1 MDTSLILYS
10 SFGIVIIILLII
22 IKVLNNK
29 NKKLIQ
35 TSSSVNN
42 SLKNNYSADNNDTV
56 NNDYKNKILSLQKE
70 LENKDLT
77 IKKLNSDIKDKNEK
91 LYKYQ
96 NVDSDLLNKDK
107 EIKRLKEELEE
118 KEDEIED
125 IEDDIEELKD
135 KNREL
140 EEDLSDT
147 ESDLYKQKQENEKLN
162 DSWEEEKRKRE
173 KEEKMKKE
181 IETLLNSIS
190 IILSSKPEDND
201 NLSKYKE
208 LYNEYLNNLKKYN
221 NTSAVDAYNVFLNIE
236 KELYDIS
243 LNAFVYNKNIV
254 AVGGGFSSGKSSFLN
269 SLIEDKSIRL
279 PTDIKALTYIPS
291 YIFNSDNNEVSVLS
305 LNDNKIVIDI
315 NIFEQLTKRNVNVE
329 SLNFNTKNLI
339 KHFFIATTL
348 KKEYQNICFIDTP
361 GYDPGNDDNEE
372 DKKMA
377 FEYIKHANNLL
388 WLINIQAGTISKT
401 DLTFLN
407 EIIKYDKDKKIYVL
421 LTHADTRDN
430 ETINKIMI
438 HIKETLDQN
447 NIKVSGIAPYTS
459 SQGKYNDNIQKYEV
473 LTIGNKLSSFLRN
486 LENKENSKSENIKK
500 NVKNIFDN
508 IVSKYNDEIK
518 SIKNEIVVV
527 NKIRLDNMCN
537 LDTKDII
544 INNYRSYLT
553 EDVKTV
559 ADESI
564 KEKNID
570 EYKDVDKIIYGI
582 INKYQNDIKIYNE
595 LISYSKKISIE
606 MESCIDEIFNL

>member
-1 MDTSLILYS
+1 M
-10 SFGIVIIILLII
+10 
-22 IKVLNNK
+22 
-29 NKKLIQ
+29 
-35 TSSSVNN
+35 
-42 SLKNNYSADNNDTV
+42 
-56 NNDYKNKILSLQKE
+56 
-70 LENKDLT
+70 
-77 IKKLNSDIKDKNEK
+77 
-91 LYKYQ
+91 
-96 NVDSDLLNKDK
+96 
-107 EIKRLKEELEE
+107 
-118 KEDEIED
+118 
-125 IEDDIEELKD
+125 
-135 KNREL
+135 
-140 EEDLSDT
+140 
-147 ESDLYKQKQENEKLN
+147 
-162 DSWEEEKRKRE
+162 
-173 KEEKMKKE
+173 
-181 IETLLNSIS
+181 
-190 IILSSKPEDND
+190 
-201 NLSKYKE
+201 
-208 LYNEYLNNLKKYN
+208 
-221 NTSAVDAYNVFLNIE
+221 
-236 KELYDIS
+236 
-243 LNAFVYNKNIV
+243 NAFVYNKNIV

>member
-1 MDTSLILYS
+1 MQYVWHPCI
-10 SFGIVIIILLII
+10 IIILLII

>member
-173 KEEKMKKE
+173 MEEKMKKE

>member
-221 NTSAVDAYNVFLNIE
+221 NTSAVDAYNGFLNIE